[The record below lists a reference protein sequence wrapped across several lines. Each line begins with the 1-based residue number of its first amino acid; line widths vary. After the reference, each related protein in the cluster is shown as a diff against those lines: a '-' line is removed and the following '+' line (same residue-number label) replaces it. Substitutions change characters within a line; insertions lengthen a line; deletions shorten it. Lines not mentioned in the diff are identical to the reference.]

1 MERREFLGWVGVGV
15 LATYLPVALAACNSS
30 TEESTT
36 ELQSPAASESPE
48 IEQSVREDGF
58 QAIGTIE
65 QLEADGIIS
74 DSSSAAKPVLIFQNP
89 NTNTIAAVNPTC
101 THQACTVKFN
111 GDSQELACPCHG
123 SKFGLDGKVIAGPA
137 KEPLETY
144 EAKQEDKLVLVKV
157 S

>member
-1 MERREFLGWVGVGV
+1 MRD
-15 LATYLPVALAACNSS
+15 
-30 TEESTT
+30 
-36 ELQSPAASESPE
+36 
-48 IEQSVREDGF
+48 DGF

-89 NTNTIAAVNPTC
+89 DTTMITAINPTC

-111 GDSQELACPCHG
+111 GDTQELNCPCHG
-123 SKFGLDGKVIAGPA
+123 SKFGLDGQVIAGPA
-137 KEPLETY
+137 KDPLASY
-144 EAKQEDKLVLVKV
+144 EAKQEDNLVLVKV